1 MKPVILSIVSA
12 VMIVTASACAPNIAT
27 RGNLPDPD
35 KLAEIIPGE
44 ASRDDVADLL
54 GSPSSAATFGDE
66 TWYYIATRVETVAFN
81 EPEVIDQQVVAIK
94 FGEDGLVTAI
104 DTYGL
109 DDARAV
115 GNRRTGDAD
124 QWPRSHHPST
134 ATRQRRPFRAKGT
147 GIAPS
152 LFRPPFGTAARRAP
166 PTAAARRY

>member
-66 TWYYIATRVETVAFN
+66 TWYYIAARVETVAFN

-115 GNRRTGDAD
+115 EIVERVTPTSGREVTILQQLLGNVGRFA
-124 QWPRSHHPST
+124 Q
-134 ATRQRRPFRAKGT
+134 KG
-147 GIAPS
+147 PE
-152 LFRPPFGTAARRAP
+152 
-166 PTAAARRY
+166 

>member
-54 GSPSSAATFGDE
+54 GSPSSAATFGNE

-115 GNRRTGDAD
+115 EIVERVTPTSGREITILQQLLGNVGRFA
-124 QWPRSHHPST
+124 Q
-134 ATRQRRPFRAKGT
+134 KG
-147 GIAPS
+147 PE
-152 LFRPPFGTAARRAP
+152 
-166 PTAAARRY
+166 

>member
-115 GNRRTGDAD
+115 EIVERVTPTSGREVTILQQLLGNVGRFAQEG
-124 QWPRSHHPST
+124 PE
-134 ATRQRRPFRAKGT
+134 
-147 GIAPS
+147 
-152 LFRPPFGTAARRAP
+152 
-166 PTAAARRY
+166 

>member
-1 MKPVILSIVSA
+1 MKPVILSIVCA
-12 VMIVTASACAPNIAT
+12 VMIVTASACAPIVAT

-54 GSPSSAATFGDE
+54 GSPSSAATFGE
-66 TWYYIATRVETVAFN
+66 EVWYYIAARVETVAFN

-104 DTYGL
+104 DTYGM

-115 GNRRTGDAD
+115 EIVDRVTPTSGKEVTILQQLLGNVGR
-124 QWPRSHHPST
+124 
-134 ATRQRRPFRAKGT
+134 F
-147 GIAPS
+147 
-152 LFRPPFGTAARRAP
+152 ARKDSE
-166 PTAAARRY
+166 

>member
-12 VMIVTASACAPNIAT
+12 VIIVTASACAPNIAT

-115 GNRRTGDAD
+115 EIVERVTPTSGREITILQQLLGNVGRFA
-124 QWPRSHHPST
+124 Q
-134 ATRQRRPFRAKGT
+134 KG
-147 GIAPS
+147 PE
-152 LFRPPFGTAARRAP
+152 
-166 PTAAARRY
+166 

>member
-115 GNRRTGDAD
+115 EIVERVTPTSGREVTILQQLLGNVGRFA
-124 QWPRSHHPST
+124 Q
-134 ATRQRRPFRAKGT
+134 KG
-147 GIAPS
+147 PE
-152 LFRPPFGTAARRAP
+152 
-166 PTAAARRY
+166 

>member
-115 GNRRTGDAD
+115 EIVERVTPTSGREVTILQQLLGNVGR
-124 QWPRSHHPST
+124 
-134 ATRQRRPFRAKGT
+134 FAKEG
-147 GIAPS
+147 PE
-152 LFRPPFGTAARRAP
+152 
-166 PTAAARRY
+166 

>member
-115 GNRRTGDAD
+115 EIVERVTPTSGREITILQQLLGNVGRFA
-124 QWPRSHHPST
+124 QKEP
-134 ATRQRRPFRAKGT
+134 Q
-147 GIAPS
+147 
-152 LFRPPFGTAARRAP
+152 
-166 PTAAARRY
+166 

>member
-1 MKPVILSIVSA
+1 MKPVILSIVCA
-12 VMIVTASACAPNIAT
+12 VMIVTASACAPIVAT

-54 GSPSSAATFGDE
+54 GSPSSAATFGE
-66 TWYYIATRVETVAFN
+66 EVWYYIAARVETVAFN

-104 DTYGL
+104 DTYGM

-115 GNRRTGDAD
+115 EIVERVTPTSGQEITILQQLLGNVGRFA
-124 QWPRSHHPST
+124 QKEPE
-134 ATRQRRPFRAKGT
+134 
-147 GIAPS
+147 
-152 LFRPPFGTAARRAP
+152 
-166 PTAAARRY
+166 

>member
-1 MKPVILSIVSA
+1 MKPVILSIVCA
-12 VMIVTASACAPNIAT
+12 VMIVTASACAPNVAT

-54 GSPSSAATFGDE
+54 GSPSSAATFGE
-66 TWYYIATRVETVAFN
+66 EVWYYIAARVETVAFS

-104 DTYGL
+104 DTYGM

-115 GNRRTGDAD
+115 EIVERVTPTSGQEITILQQLLGNVGRFA
-124 QWPRSHHPST
+124 QKEPE
-134 ATRQRRPFRAKGT
+134 
-147 GIAPS
+147 
-152 LFRPPFGTAARRAP
+152 
-166 PTAAARRY
+166 

>member
-66 TWYYIATRVETVAFN
+66 TWYYIAARVETVAFN

-115 GNRRTGDAD
+115 EIVERVTPTSGREVTILQQLLGNVGRFAQEG
-124 QWPRSHHPST
+124 P
-134 ATRQRRPFRAKGT
+134 K
-147 GIAPS
+147 
-152 LFRPPFGTAARRAP
+152 
-166 PTAAARRY
+166 

>member
-44 ASRDDVADLL
+44 ASRDDVAALL

-115 GNRRTGDAD
+115 EIVERVTPTSGREVTILQQLLGNVGRFA
-124 QWPRSHHPST
+124 Q
-134 ATRQRRPFRAKGT
+134 KG
-147 GIAPS
+147 PE
-152 LFRPPFGTAARRAP
+152 
-166 PTAAARRY
+166 